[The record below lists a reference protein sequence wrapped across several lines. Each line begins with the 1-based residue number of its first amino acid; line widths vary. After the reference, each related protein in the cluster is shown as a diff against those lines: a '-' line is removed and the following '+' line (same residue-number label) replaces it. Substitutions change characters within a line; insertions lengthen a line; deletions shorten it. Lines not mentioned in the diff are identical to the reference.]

1 MKHFIQLRQLS
12 TGYISGT
19 IPPQFSKDNIKAI
32 NSCGSDSVYYLD
44 NRLSLSSMIDKGFEV
59 CKQRNNKVGFSIVRY
74 SNSILDGREIKTVL
88 F

>member
-1 MKHFIQLRQLS
+1 MKHFIQFKQLS

-32 NSCGSDSVYYLD
+32 NACGSDSVYYLD

-59 CKQRNNKVGFSIVRY
+59 CKQRNNKTGFSIVRY
-74 SNSILDGREIKTVL
+74 SDSILNGREIKTVL